1 METFSLEVSE
11 FLGAQPKS
19 PSEGRLLEIQEKL
32 VDVLRGPCP
41 PSEQRDG

>member
-1 METFSLEVSE
+1 METFSLQVSE

-19 PSEGRLLEIQEKL
+19 ASKGRLLEIQEKL
-32 VDVLRGPCP
+32 VDVLRGRP